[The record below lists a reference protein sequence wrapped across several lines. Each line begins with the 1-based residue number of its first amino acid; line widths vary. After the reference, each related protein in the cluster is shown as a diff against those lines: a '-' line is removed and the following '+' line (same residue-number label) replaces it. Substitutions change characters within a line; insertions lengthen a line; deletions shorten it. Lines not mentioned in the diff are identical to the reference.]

1 MTNIRSKLTFYKL
14 INSYDEHNK
23 QCYSFKTINSYDK
36 HNEQSYISKFQSYKQ
51 LRQSHFQ
58 VSLHSVFHSI
68 IVCSGCTV
76 SLMHALFLA
85 YGKCSKLEQIWSYFL
100 ADILFR
106 LETLWN
112 TSSIITH
119 HVPHSSDQSDD
130 IPRDYH
136 QPNSPSHVPQP
147 PPLKEGSNYKL
158 DPL

>member
-23 QCYSFKTINSYDK
+23 QCYSFKTINSYDE

-51 LRQSHFQ
+51 LRQSQ

-85 YGKCSKLEQIWSYFL
+85 YGKCSKLEQI
-100 ADILFR
+100 
-106 LETLWN
+106 
-112 TSSIITH
+112 
-119 HVPHSSDQSDD
+119 
-130 IPRDYH
+130 
-136 QPNSPSHVPQP
+136 
-147 PPLKEGSNYKL
+147 
-158 DPL
+158 